1 MNSIMIPRSI
11 FDGVSLGKKY
21 YEERFPEDYSTME
34 DNPNYNSSGCGISVT
49 ATAEDQTLSIKDP
62 NDATKELCKM
72 TYSNKKIK
80 FIYPKAD
87 MVNNV
92 VNVGVGSTEKLN
104 ILNANFEKLKS
115 AVEESNLMKYVVRL
129 NIDGCNFTVD
139 SGFYN
144 VDVDVNT
151 MSV

>member
-34 DNPNYNSSGCGISVT
+34 DNPNYTSSGCGISVT

-62 NDATKELCKM
+62 NDNTKELCKM
-72 TYSNKKIK
+72 IYSNKHVK
-80 FIYPKAD
+80 FVYPKYD
-87 MVNNV
+87 MVDNV
-92 VNVGVGSTEKLN
+92 VKVGIGSTEKLN
-104 ILNANFEKLKS
+104 ILNANYSKLLDMIDNS
-115 AVEESNLMKYVVRL
+115 DRFKYVVRV
-129 NIDGCNFTVD
+129 NIEGCDFTT
-139 SGFYN
+139 SGGKYG

-151 MSV
+151 VSV

>member
-1 MNSIMIPRSI
+1 MNSVMIPRTI
-11 FDGVSLGKKY
+11 FDGTNLSDEY
-21 YEERFPEDYSTME
+21 YKARFAEDYSTME
-34 DNPNYNSSGCGISVT
+34 DNPNYSSSGCGISVT
-49 ATAEDQTLSIKDP
+49 AGDAEKTISIKDP
-62 NDATKELCKM
+62 NDNTKELCKM

-129 NIDGCNFTVD
+129 NIEGCNFTVD

-144 VDVDVNT
+144 VDIDVT
-151 MSV
+151 TVSV

>member
-1 MNSIMIPRSI
+1 MNFIMIPRSI

-21 YEERFPEDYSTME
+21 YEKRFPKDYSTME
-34 DNPNYNSSGCGISVT
+34 DNPNYASSGCGISVT

-62 NDATKELCKM
+62 NDTTKELCKM

-92 VNVGVGSTEKLN
+92 VNVGVGATEKLN
-104 ILNANFEKLKS
+104 ILNTNFEKLKS
-115 AVEESNLMKYVVRL
+115 AVEESDLMKYVVRL
-129 NIDGCNFTVD
+129 NIDGCDFTID

-144 VDVDVNT
+144 VDVDVHT
-151 MSV
+151 E

>member
-34 DNPNYNSSGCGISVT
+34 DNPNYASSGCGISVT

-92 VNVGVGSTEKLN
+92 VNVGVGATEKLS
-104 ILNANFEKLKS
+104 ILNTNFEALKS
-115 AVEESNLMKYVVRL
+115 AVEESDLMKYVVRL

-144 VDVDVNT
+144 VDVDVIT
-151 MSV
+151 VSI

>member
-11 FDGVSLGKKY
+11 FDGISLGKKY

-49 ATAEDQTLSIKDP
+49 AGDEEKTISIKDP
-62 NDATKELCKM
+62 NDNTKELCKM

-80 FIYPKAD
+80 FIYPKPK
-87 MVNNV
+87 MVDNV
-92 VNVGVGSTEKLN
+92 VNVGVGATEKLN

-115 AVEESNLMKYVVRL
+115 AVEESDLMKYVVRL

-139 SGFYN
+139 NGFYN
-144 VDVDVNT
+144 VDIDVT
-151 MSV
+151 TVSD